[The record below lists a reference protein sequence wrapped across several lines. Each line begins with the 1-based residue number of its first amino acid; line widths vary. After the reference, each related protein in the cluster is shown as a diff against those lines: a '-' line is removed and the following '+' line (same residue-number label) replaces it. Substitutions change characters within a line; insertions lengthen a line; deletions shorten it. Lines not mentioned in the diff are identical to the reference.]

1 LLRGGCSDPPHLAR
15 PFALRPIGE
24 MQSVAAIYQLVEA
37 SAVGLR
43 EQLSAVEAKLVAVC
57 DEEAAFRQ
65 VESAINDCLTELE
78 STGLWGVEN
87 RIPSSVLWNEV
98 GEILCR
104 GWLQNQAR
112 IKPRGYAGDYEM
124 LARIYENRLCDDPLG
139 RLFDRYF
146 QEQAA
151 PQAVRNRMRM
161 MRDWIAEW
169 VRQRGQENR
178 EQETGSRRPLQVA
191 IVGSAFGSEVGDAV
205 RMMTS
210 DERQHLAIALFD
222 MDPAALEFARQ
233 QLEPL
238 LPAKRLRIVP
248 TNVFRLAE
256 RTRLAEPLAGTDLLL
271 CPGLFD
277 YLDDGQAAAILRVFW
292 ERLSPG
298 GRMEVFQFAP
308 HNPTRAYMEW
318 LGNWY
323 LVYRD
328 AEQLRSLANSAGIP
342 LESATIS
349 SEPLGVNL
357 LLTAVRP

>member
-1 LLRGGCSDPPHLAR
+1 MLNHCDVSSIVRQAARDLAERLERIEAVLKQPHDPDAVYGLT
-15 PFALRPIGE
+15 
-24 MQSVAAIYQLVEA
+24 A
-37 SAVGLR
+37 SAID
-43 EQLSAVEAKLVAVC
+43 A
-57 DEEAAFRQ
+57 
-65 VESAINDCLTELE
+65 CLETLK

-87 RIPSSVLWNEV
+87 RLPSSELWNAV
-98 GEILCR
+98 GETLCR

-124 LARIYENRLCDDPLG
+124 LSRIYENRWCDDPLG

-161 MRDWIAEW
+161 MEQWIVEG
-169 VRQRGQENR
+169 VRRQESGDR
-178 EQETGSRRPLQVA
+178 KQETSDKVRRIVKVA
-191 IVGSAFGSEVGDAV
+191 IVGSAFGSEVREAV
-205 RMMTS
+205 QMMTE
-210 DERQHLAIALFD
+210 DERQHLSVTLLD
-222 MDPAALEFARQ
+222 MDPAALEFAAQ
-233 QLEPL
+233 QLRPL
-238 LPAKRLRIVP
+238 LPGERRKIVP

-256 RTRLAEPLAGTDLLL
+256 RPRLAGPLSGTDLLL

-277 YLDDGQAAAILRVFW
+277 YLDDEQGAAMLRVFW
-292 ERLSPG
+292 QRITPG

-328 AEQLRSLANSAGIP
+328 AEQLRNLALAAAIP
-342 LESATIS
+342 PDATNIS

-357 LLTAVRP
+357 LLTAVRR

>member
-1 LLRGGCSDPPHLAR
+1 MRT
-15 PFALRPIGE
+15 ITK
-24 MQSVAAIYQLVEA
+24 MQTQATINRLVRIAAA
-37 SAVGLR
+37 KLR
-43 EQLSAVEAKLVAVC
+43 EQLAAVESQVLRPHN
-57 DEEAAFRQ
+57 EEDAYRQ
-65 VESAINDCLTELE
+65 VKFAIDDCLAELTTTELW
-78 STGLWGVEN
+78 GLDN
-87 RIPSSVLWNEV
+87 RLPSSVLWNDV

-124 LARIYENRLCDDPLG
+124 LARIHENRWCDDPLG

-161 MRDWIAEW
+161 MEEWIVEG
-169 VRQRGQENR
+169 VRR
-178 EQETGSRRPLQVA
+178 QETGDRRQGTGDRERRMVKVA
-191 IVGSAFGSEVGDAV
+191 IVGSAFGSEVREAV
-205 RMMTS
+205 QTMTE
-210 DERQHLAIALFD
+210 DERQHLSVTLLD
-222 MDPAALEFARQ
+222 MDPAALEFAAQ
-233 QLEPL
+233 QLKPL
-238 LPAKRLRIVP
+238 LPGERRKIVP

-256 RTRLAEPLAGTDLLL
+256 RPLLAEPLAGTDLLL

-277 YLDDGQAAAILRVFW
+277 YLDDAQAAAMLRIFW
-292 ERLSPG
+292 QRMTPG

-328 AEQLRSLANSAGIP
+328 AVQLRALAQAAGISP
-342 LESATIS
+342 DATTIH

-357 LLTAVRP
+357 LLTAVKP

>member
-1 LLRGGCSDPPHLAR
+1 MRSQSH
-15 PFALRPIGE
+15 
-24 MQSVAAIYQLVEA
+24 MQSAATVTRTVRIA
-37 SAVGLR
+37 ATKLR
-43 EQLSAVEAKLVAVC
+43 EQLIAIESQALTTHDKER
-57 DEEAAFRQ
+57 AFGQ
-65 VESAINDCLTELE
+65 VKSAIDDCLAELKT
-78 STGLWGVEN
+78 TGLWGLEN
-87 RIPSSVLWNEV
+87 RLPSSVLWNEV

-124 LARIYENRLCDDPLG
+124 LARIHENRWCDDPLG

-161 MRDWIAEW
+161 MGEWIADG
-169 VRQRGQENR
+169 VKG
-178 EQETGSRRPLQVA
+178 QETGDRRQGTGDRGQGLLRVA
-191 IVGSAFGSEVGDAV
+191 IVGSAFGSEVREAMRQLKDVERV
-205 RMMTS
+205 RLSVT
-210 DERQHLAIALFD
+210 LLD
-222 MDPAALEFARQ
+222 MDPAALEFARL

-238 LPAKRLRIVP
+238 LPGERLRIVP

-256 RTRLAEPLAGTDLLL
+256 RSRLTEPLAGTDLLL

-277 YLDDGQAAAILRVFW
+277 YLDDEQAAAMLHVFW
-292 ERLSPG
+292 ERITPG

-328 AEQLRSLANSAGIP
+328 SEQLRDLALTAGISP
-342 LESATIS
+342 GATTIR

-357 LLTAVRP
+357 LVTAVKR